1 MTGKFSISKETFKA
15 VVLLVL
21 GIFLI
26 ISLVF
31 LVYKSLSRQEVVSLP
46 KKSSDPYEVKLAEE
60 TLDSLLTKNKYGFVR
75 EYHDMERYVE
85 IAVDGSLWKRFS
97 IQEKRT
103 FLKDLSRART
113 ILGLIPDV
121 KIFDSKKGMEL
132 ASSEHGRIAVVG
144 YDD

>member
-1 MTGKFSISKETFKA
+1 MTGKFSITKETLKA

-85 IAVDGSLWKRFS
+85 IAVDGSLWKRFA

-121 KIFDSKKGMEL
+121 KIFDSKGMEL
-132 ASSEHGRIAVVG
+132 ASYEHGRIAVVG